1 MNWKKK
7 QVVGHVGRVSQERV
21 EEECVGG
28 GQWRGWAG
36 QGSGESRS
44 RSPLSPGEIAAGW
57 SEDNTQPPTHP
68 FTTNPG
74 MTVPIPTTRLGFF
87 QLFVP
92 FELMFFF
99 FMEGMNDY
107 AHYQRVEMGKL
118 CSSRWSGT
126 SVIDIA

>member
-7 QVVGHVGRVSQERV
+7 QVVGHVGRVGQERV
-21 EEECVGG
+21 KEECVGG
-28 GQWRGWAG
+28 GQWRGWVG

-74 MTVPIPTTRLGFF
+74 MTVPIPTTQLGFF

-99 FMEGMNDY
+99 YGGDERLCPLPESGNGQAVFI
-107 AHYQRVEMGKL
+107 QVE
-118 CSSRWSGT
+118 WY
-126 SVIDIA
+126 